1 MRLTQALDATRAG
14 NEQTDSPNII
24 FKAHIV
30 IPNLLVLLIVVL
42 NLSLFGLLA
51 NYERG
56 RKLLLSKPGLFSGG
70 LVSHEVS
77 FFLLSSA

>member
-14 NEQTDSPNII
+14 NEQIDSPNII

-56 RKLLLSKPGLFSGG
+56 RKLLLRDRKS
-70 LVSHEVS
+70 VV
-77 FFLLSSA
+77 